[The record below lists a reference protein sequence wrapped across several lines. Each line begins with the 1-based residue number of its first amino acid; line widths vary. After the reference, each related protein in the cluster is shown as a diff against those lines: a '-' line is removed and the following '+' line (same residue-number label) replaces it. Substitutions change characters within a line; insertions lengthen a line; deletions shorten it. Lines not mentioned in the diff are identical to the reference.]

1 MSNSQDRAAL
11 KKSVQDALLAL
22 ESEELATAREHLQA
36 HIKDSILDAS
46 EVRDTDEYV
55 ASNEQV
61 DLAEAFSHPV
71 TTHEA
76 KVDVIENTDF
86 ALTDTVRPG
95 AVVVVD
101 GRRFIVAVSTRRFEV
116 GGETYMGISQESPI
130 YKAMEGLQAGESFTF
145 HGKDVEIEDVL

>member
-11 KKSVQDALLAL
+11 KKSVYDSLLAL
-22 ESEELATAREHLQA
+22 ETEELTTAREHLQA

-76 KVDVIENTDF
+76 RVDVIENLDF

-101 GRRFIVAVSTRRFEV
+101 GRHFVVAVSTRRFDV
-116 GGETYMGISQESPI
+116 GGVSYMGISQESPI
-130 YKAMEGLQAGESFTF
+130 YKAMEGLKAGESFAF
-145 HGKDVEIEDVL
+145 NGKDVDIEDVL